1 MATINILSINVHGL
15 RDHVKCSNVIDWLKT
30 RKESVIFLQETYFS
44 DPADTNFLKSIWKGS
59 IFSSFGG
66 KHCRGVTTLIK
77 ESLSVKNSKIT
88 HGNCGRWVN
97 VTLDTEDSKLQLL
110 NVYAPCPI
118 GERAAFF
125 QMLPPHIRGGVPTI
139 IGDDFNCT
147 FNQYLDKLGGD
158 SQAGSTALEA
168 LTDLLKSF
176 NLTDVFCS
184 MHPSARQFTWTNS
197 KVSSRL
203 DKFYVSSEI
212 LANTKHC
219 GITVFPFSD
228 HDAPFL
234 SFKLPNTSRRGRGT
248 WKFNTSLLENEEFT
262 CNMNHFLKFWVS
274 RKKDFAGKLHIWW
287 DIGKKK
293 IRNRCQKF
301 SKRLAK
307 EKREKRI
314 VLEGN
319 LQKATISTN
328 ENEKETVPL
337 IRKEIEE
344 LDLSSI
350 NGARIRAKALEYHS
364 NEKSSRYFFSL
375 ENSRQSKKVIHKL
388 KTPDGR
394 VIQDSRDLLGCIANF
409 YESLYSPEPIDN
421 EKQDSLLNTIESF
434 VPENFKL
441 LLEEPLSA
449 DECHKALTHMKSDKS
464 PGSDGLPAE
473 FYNFFWD
480 EIGEAIVEVLNFC
493 FNRGLLT
500 ESTRLAII
508 SLLYKKGDIELL
520 KNWRPISL
528 LNVDYKIGLKAFA
541 NRLQLILPSIL
552 NSDQTC
558 SVPGR
563 SIFENLMLARDS
575 IDYCQEKK
583 LPLALIKIGQEK
595 AFDRVNWDFL
605 LKALSHG
612 K

>member
-1 MATINILSINVHGL
+1 MAAINILSINVHGL

-30 RKESVIFLQETYFS
+30 RRESVIFLQETYFS
-44 DPADTNFLKSIWKGS
+44 EPADTTFLKSIWKGS
-59 IFSSFGG
+59 IFSSYGG
-66 KHCRGVTTLIK
+66 KHSRGVTTLIK

-88 HGNCGRWVN
+88 HDNYGRWVN
-97 VTLDTEDSKLQLL
+97 VILDAEGSKLQLL

-125 QMLPPHIRGGVPTI
+125 QMLPPHIRGGVQTI
-139 IGDDFNCT
+139 IGGDFNCT

-158 SQAGSTALEA
+158 GQAGSTALEA

-176 NLTDVFCS
+176 NLTDVFRS

-203 DKFYVSSEI
+203 DKFYVSSGI
-212 LANTKHC
+212 SANTKHC

-228 HDAPFL
+228 HDSPFL
-234 SFKLPNTSRRGRGT
+234 SFTLPNASPRGRGT

-344 LDLSSI
+344 LDLSNI

-364 NEKSSRYFFSL
+364 NEKSSRYFFCL
-375 ENSRQSKKVIHKL
+375 ENSRQSKKVIRKL

-421 EKQDSLLNTIESF
+421 EKQDSLLNTIDRF
-434 VPENFKL
+434 VPENFKVS
-441 LLEEPLSA
+441 LEEPLSA
-449 DECHKALTHMKSDKS
+449 DKCHKALTNMKSDKS

-480 EIGEAIVEVLNFC
+480 EIGDTLVEVLNFC

-500 ESTRLAII
+500 ESMRLAII

-528 LNVDYKIGLKAFA
+528 LNVDYKIGSKAFA
-541 NRLQLILPSIL
+541 SRLQLILPSIL

-583 LPLALIKIGQEK
+583 LPLALIKLTK
-595 AFDRVNWDFL
+595 KKPLTV
-605 LKALSHG
+605 
-612 K
+612 

>member
-1 MATINILSINVHGL
+1 MAAINILSINVHGL

-30 RKESVIFLQETYFS
+30 RRESVIFLQETYFS
-44 DPADTNFLKSIWKGS
+44 EPADTTFLKSIWKGS
-59 IFSSFGG
+59 IFSSYGG
-66 KHCRGVTTLIK
+66 KHSRGVTTLIK

-88 HGNCGRWVN
+88 HDNSGRWVN
-97 VTLDTEDSKLQLL
+97 VILDAEGSKLQLL

-139 IGDDFNCT
+139 IGGDFNCI
-147 FNQYLDKLGGD
+147 FNTYLDKLGGD

-176 NLTDVFCS
+176 NLTDVFRS

-203 DKFYVSSEI
+203 DKFYVSSGI
-212 LANTKHC
+212 SANTKHC

-228 HDAPFL
+228 HDSPFL
-234 SFKLPNTSRRGRGT
+234 SFTLPNASPRGRGT

-328 ENEKETVPL
+328 ENEK
-337 IRKEIEE
+337 
-344 LDLSSI
+344 
-350 NGARIRAKALEYHS
+350 
-364 NEKSSRYFFSL
+364 
-375 ENSRQSKKVIHKL
+375 
-388 KTPDGR
+388 
-394 VIQDSRDLLGCIANF
+394 
-409 YESLYSPEPIDN
+409 
-421 EKQDSLLNTIESF
+421 
-434 VPENFKL
+434 
-441 LLEEPLSA
+441 
-449 DECHKALTHMKSDKS
+449 
-464 PGSDGLPAE
+464 
-473 FYNFFWD
+473 
-480 EIGEAIVEVLNFC
+480 
-493 FNRGLLT
+493 
-500 ESTRLAII
+500 
-508 SLLYKKGDIELL
+508 
-520 KNWRPISL
+520 
-528 LNVDYKIGLKAFA
+528 
-541 NRLQLILPSIL
+541 
-552 NSDQTC
+552 
-558 SVPGR
+558 
-563 SIFENLMLARDS
+563 
-575 IDYCQEKK
+575 
-583 LPLALIKIGQEK
+583 
-595 AFDRVNWDFL
+595 
-605 LKALSHG
+605 
-612 K
+612 